1 MTSPAAGFER
11 IALCSSCL
19 PGWDADRVLR
29 AAVELGFGAVEWGVG
44 PGQAIEDPACADELA
59 EHCRGAGVRTVGV
72 SVQDPAVRLS
82 SPVRTTG
89 AYLRLAAALGA
100 GYVRLFAEPHRG
112 GSVAAPQRRHRAAL
126 DRLVELAAPGHVR
139 VLVETSPGTLAAS
152 PELALSLVGHQP
164 ARRAGVLYDPV

>member
-11 IALCSSCL
+11 IALFSSCL

-59 EHCRGAGVRTVGV
+59 GHRRGAGVGAVG
-72 SVQDPAVRLS
+72 RWG
-82 SPVRTTG
+82 RERGG
-89 AYLRLAAALGA
+89 ALAP
-100 GYVRLFAEPHRG
+100 PHRG
-112 GSVAAPQRRHRAAL
+112 HRAAL
-126 DRLVELAAPGHVR
+126 SRLVELAARGHAR

-152 PELALSLVGHQP
+152 PELALS
-164 ARRAGVLYDPV
+164 